1 MSSVELFQ
9 GQERMV
15 IIISLVRSS
24 GIVRFIAS
32 KERINVAISRAKV
45 LVIVI
50 GNPSIMIKDQNWK
63 KILEKAIEKKN
74 YVGNNPPL

>member
-32 KERINVAISRAKV
+32 EERINVAMSRAKA

-50 GNPSIMIKDQNWK
+50 GNPSIMSKDKNWK
-63 KILEKAIEKKN
+63 RILEKSKEKNN
-74 YVGNNPPL
+74 YVGNNPPS